1 MPLSFRIFK
10 DDDAPLYVQAASA
23 IRGGILDGSL
33 RPGDRLPSVRKLSD
47 ELGVNPATVVAAYRI
62 LTSEGLLQARHG
74 SGAFVAETALV
85 APALASSVLAAVPG
99 FLRESAGAGT
109 LVDMAA
115 NAPPRDLYPLDQ
127 VKRFM
132 VEAIDMDGGQA
143 FDYQQPAGYPPLRE
157 ALVQSLSFLPVA
169 SRPGP
174 NDVHVVSGAQQGL
187 DLAARILLRPGDVA
201 AVESPGYPG
210 ARTAFLAAGAR
221 VAPLEL
227 KPEGLDLSA
236 LEKLAASRP
245 LRLVYVNPDFQNPTG
260 RLYTAEN
267 RERLASLAARYGF
280 YVIEDDLFSD
290 LAYSGT
296 RTDPVLAYDK
306 AGVVLYVKSFSKILM
321 PGLRIACLV
330 SPAPFRERLE
340 AAKRSVD
347 LSSNGLM
354 QRVLKRF
361 ITSGSLDSHLV
372 QARARYRQARDAFA
386 SGLSSSGIDEVTGL
400 RWERPEGGIN
410 AWLELPESFSGR
422 EVTTGCLQRACAVL
436 PEADF
441 LQGGETPVGADRHL
455 RVSFGSP
462 PLEDACKGSRLI
474 VETLSSLS
482 QATGKRL

>member
-1 MPLSFRIFK
+1 MPLAFRIFK
-10 DDDAPLYVQAASA
+10 DDDTPLYVQAASA
-23 IRGGILDGSL
+23 IRAGILDGSL
-33 RPGDRLPSVRKLSD
+33 RPGDRLPSVRRLSD

-74 SGAFVAETALV
+74 SGAFVAEA
-85 APALASSVLAAVPG
+85 ALAASSLASASLAAAPG
-99 FLRESAGAGT
+99 FPGESAGDGI

-127 VKRFM
+127 VKRFL
-132 VEAIDMDGGQA
+132 VEAVDMDGGQA
-143 FDYQQPAGYPPLRE
+143 FDYQQSAGYLPLRE
-157 ALVQSLSFLPVA
+157 ALVQMLSFLPTV

-174 NDVHVVSGAQQGL
+174 DDVHVVSGAQQGL

-210 ARTAFLAAGAR
+210 ARNAFLAAGAR
-221 VAPLEL
+221 IAPLGL
-227 KPEGLDLSA
+227 GPEGLDLSA

-260 RLYTAEN
+260 MLYAADN

-296 RTDPVLAYDK
+296 RIAPVLAYDK

-347 LSSNGLM
+347 LSSSGLM
-354 QRVLKRF
+354 QRVLERF

-372 QARARYRQARDAFA
+372 HTRARYRQARDAFF
-386 SGLSSSGIDEVTGL
+386 SGLPSGSLDGL
-400 RWERPEGGIN
+400 GCVRPEGGIN
-410 AWLELPESFSGR
+410 AWLELPDSCNGR
-422 EVTTGCLQRACAVL
+422 EVATACHQLGCAVL

-441 LQGGETPVGADRHL
+441 WQGGEALAGQDRHL
-455 RVSFGSP
+455 RISFGSP
-462 PLEDACKGSRLI
+462 PLEDVRKGTRLI
-474 VETLSSLS
+474 VETLASLS
-482 QATGKRL
+482 LASGKRL

>member
-23 IRGGILDGSL
+23 IRAGILDGSL
-33 RPGDRLPSVRKLSD
+33 RPGDRLPSVRRLSD

-74 SGAFVAETALV
+74 AGAFVAEAALM
-85 APALASSVLAAVPG
+85 APSMVNPSLAAIPG
-99 FLRESAGAGT
+99 YARDPAGAMP

-127 VKRFM
+127 MKRFL
-132 VEAIDMDGGQA
+132 VEAVDMDGGQA
-143 FDYQQPAGYPPLRE
+143 FDYQQAAGYLPLRE
-157 ALVQSLSFLPVA
+157 ALVQKLSFLPA
-169 SRPGP
+169 SSRPGVD
-174 NDVHVVSGAQQGL
+174 DVHVVSGAQQGL

-210 ARTAFLAAGAR
+210 ARNAFLAAGAR

-227 KPEGLDLSA
+227 RPEGLDLSV

-260 RLYTAEN
+260 RLYTPEN

-296 RTDPVLAYDK
+296 RSDPVLAYDT

-354 QRVLKRF
+354 QRVLERF
-361 ITSGSLDSHLV
+361 ISSGSLDSHLV
-372 QARARYRQARDAFA
+372 HTRARYLQARDAFA
-386 SGLSSSGIDEVTGL
+386 SGLASSEVVGVDSL

-410 AWLELPESFSGR
+410 AWLELPESCRGR
-422 EVTTGCLQRACAVL
+422 EVAAGCLQRACAVL

-441 LQGGETPVGADRHL
+441 RHGGESRAGEDRHL
-455 RVSFGSP
+455 RISFGSP
-462 PLEDACKGSRLI
+462 SLEDVQKGTRLI

-482 QATGKRL
+482 LAAGKRL